1 MATTTLEKWVDD
13 RQSVGRYTFLRR
25 EAIEESG
32 LSAEAVKKALQR
44 LTLRGRIA
52 KAKSYFYV
60 IVPLE
65 YATAGAPPVTWVV
78 KDLMTAMALPYYVG
92 LLRGAARRIAPR
104 VSGISGGDG
113 SLCPP
118 DCRRAVT
125 GSILRQQI
133 RHCRSRSEYKDAHR
147 IDARVD
153 RRDNRRRFGEVRQ
166 IGRPT

>member
-1 MATTTLEKWVDD
+1 
-13 RQSVGRYTFLRR
+13 
-25 EAIEESG
+25 
-32 LSAEAVKKALQR
+32 
-44 LTLRGRIA
+44 
-52 KAKSYFYV
+52 
-60 IVPLE
+60 
-65 YATAGAPPVTWVV
+65 
-78 KDLMTAMALPYYVG
+78 MALPYYVG
-92 LLRGAARRIAPR
+92 LLGAARRGTPLAPR
-104 VSGISGGDG
+104 ISGISAGDG

-118 DCRRAVT
+118 DCRRAVE